1 MVSKVGIKNLNSEIE
16 LTSEDSKD
24 PEQES
29 VQNNI
34 EQVRSTQDSN
44 I

>member
-1 MVSKVGIKNLNSEIE
+1 VVSRVGNKNFHSEIE
-16 LTSEDSKD
+16 ITSEESKD

-34 EQVRSTQDSN
+34 E
-44 I
+44 

>member
-1 MVSKVGIKNLNSEIE
+1 VVSKVGKKNLNSEIE
-16 LTSEDSKD
+16 LISEDSKD

-34 EQVRSTQDSN
+34 E
-44 I
+44 